1 MMKKAFFTLA
11 ILVMAFGN
19 VGFAQRNMDLK
30 SKVAERVFKQFGP
43 NRESDVVP
51 QQAVNNVL
59 DATQY
64 RTTYY
69 YDESD
74 YTLTEEI
81 EESYSDGGW
90 TNVTRIAY
98 EYGFYGNVMEM
109 LSQMWMGDDW
119 MDVMRATFDYDG
131 GDVSEVIYQIYM
143 GGTWV
148 NQMKEVYNYN
158 GDQWTM
164 LTWSWNGSTWSSD
177 HLYTYTRG
185 EGEIEVLVQYMEGGA
200 WQNEKRYIYTLDF
213 DDNVT
218 EIRMQD
224 WAGYWVNYEKTTYVY
239 ENGVYTDQYVQEWEG
254 RTWLDKVHYVFDYD
268 EMGNAKHGACYAF
281 DGYDWAPDNG
291 NIDMAF
297 DFNADTKS
305 FYGSDVEMTYVDL
318 TNVNE
323 NTQPAHFVVYPVP
336 AQDVIYIEADGFAKA
351 EIYSLTGQKLME
363 SLRDRMNVSS
373 LSSGLYVM
381 KVYDR
386 EGGCS
391 TQRFMVK

>member
-1 MMKKAFFTLA
+1 MKKVFVTLA
-11 ILVMAFGN
+11 VLVMAFGN
-19 VGFAQRNMDLK
+19 VGYAQRTTDLK
-30 SKVAERVFKQFGP
+30 SKVAEQVFKQFGP

-51 QQAVNNVL
+51 QQAIYNVL

-81 EESYSDGGW
+81 EESYSDGSW

-109 LSQMWMGDDW
+109 LSQMWTDGDW

-131 GDVSEVIYQIYM
+131 DEVSEVIYQMNM
-143 GGTWV
+143 GGSWV
-148 NQMKEVYNYN
+148 NQTKEVYDYN
-158 GDQWTM
+158 GDEWTM

-177 HLYTYTRG
+177 HLYTYTRSAD
-185 EGEIEVLVQYMEGGA
+185 EIEVLVQYMEGGA

-218 EIRMQD
+218 RIRMQD
-224 WAGYWVNYEKTTYVY
+224 WAGYWVNYMNTTYVY

-254 RTWLDKVHYVFDYD
+254 RTWLDKYHYVFDYD
-268 EMGNAKHGACYAF
+268 EMGNAKHGACYVC
-281 DGYDWAPDNG
+281 DGYDWAPANG
-291 NIDMAF
+291 TIDMAF
-297 DFNADTKS
+297 DFNADKKS

-318 TNVNE
+318 TKVNE
-323 NTQPAHFVVYPVP
+323 NAQAFNFVVYPVP
-336 AQDVIYIEADGFAKA
+336 AQDEIHIEAEGFQKA

-363 SLRDRMNVSS
+363 SLRDKMNVSA

-391 TQRFMVK
+391 TQRFVVK